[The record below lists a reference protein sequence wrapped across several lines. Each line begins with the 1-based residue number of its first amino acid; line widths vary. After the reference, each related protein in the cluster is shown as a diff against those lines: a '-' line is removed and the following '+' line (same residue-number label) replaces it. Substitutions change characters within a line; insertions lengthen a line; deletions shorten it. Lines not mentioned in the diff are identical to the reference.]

1 MSHRSLPA
9 WIALLLCSLV
19 LLAGC
24 NRTELYSELNEHQA
38 NEIQAALFSAGIDS
52 TKRRTPDG
60 KFWVVAIP
68 REHFAQA
75 MQVMNANHLPR
86 ATYQSLG
93 DVFKKEGIVS
103 SPTEER
109 ARYMHALQQ
118 EMADTIRRIDGVID
132 ARVSIALPERS
143 PLQAD
148 RQSGSAAVV
157 IIEQPGSNV
166 RERLVDIQAILK
178 DGVEGLDD
186 PNRVTVKF
194 FSGAAAVAPVVD
206 GSSGSSQTGINMVT
220 ASFLIIALLVAG
232 LAALAAMFW
241 FNRQAATRRRQLAG
255 RDDRAGA

>member
-1 MSHRSLPA
+1 MPA
-9 WIALLLCSLV
+9 WIVLLCSLV

-24 NRTELYSELNEHQA
+24 NRTELYSELDEHQA
-38 NEIQAALFSAGIDS
+38 NEIQAALFSAGIDAS
-52 TKRRTPDG
+52 KRRTPDG

-68 REHFAQA
+68 RENFAQA

-86 ATYQSLG
+86 ASYQSLG

-109 ARYMHALQQ
+109 ARYRHALQQ

-132 ARVSIALPERS
+132 ARVSIALPEKS
-143 PLQAD
+143 PLQSD
-148 RQSGSAAVV
+148 RQSGSAAVM
-157 IIEQPGSNV
+157 ITERPGSNV
-166 RERLVDIQAILK
+166 RDRVVDIQAILK

-194 FSGAAAVAPVVD
+194 FAGPAPATPTLD
-206 GSSGSSQTGINMVT
+206 ESSGIGRSGINMVT
-220 ASFLIIALLVAG
+220 ASFVIIGALVAL

-241 FNRQAATRRRQLAG
+241 FNRQAATRRRHLTG